1 MQKLKLNL
9 GQPTLVRRVMLSL
22 LAAFCLVWLVLMGRE
37 LSVAID
43 HEDFDRRVRALGD
56 NVQVTLNDVQSEEA
70 ARTALAATSNLINQS
85 YRDQSV
91 PGILALQL
99 SRADGTRIYL
109 SPETKGTPLPTLGV
123 DIGSTEIGG
132 QPFRIHQ
139 RRVGAWTVT
148 VAAQKISNWW
158 ILRRMGTELG
168 VNMLIALPLVV
179 LPLWFAVRRGLKPL
193 QELSAHIVGKGG
205 HDLTPLNIVPK
216 YQELKPLATAL
227 DNLLDQLRRR
237 VARETSFVHDAAH
250 ELRTPMAVISVQAHV
265 LVKAQDQAQRDEAEQ
280 RMDHAIARA
289 SHLVQQLMEM
299 AQLERGTEQ
308 GLSLQTLDAAQMARQ
323 AIVDLAPAAMER
335 DIELSLEAPDAL
347 PHALDHH
354 AFLSILHNLLHNAV
368 RYIDD
373 GGQVTVELARVDG
386 ALRLAVSDNGPGI
399 PSAEQA
405 LVFERFY
412 RCAGQ
417 NVSGSGLGLS
427 IVQRAA
433 QGLRGAARLEAVQP
447 RGCRFVVDIPAA

>member
-22 LAAFCLVWLVLMGRE
+22 LVAFCLVWLVLLARE
-37 LSVAID
+37 FFVAVDPEEFD
-43 HEDFDRRVRALGD
+43 HRVRALGD
-56 NVQVTLNDVQSEEA
+56 NMQVTLVGVQSDEA
-70 ARTALAATSNLINQS
+70 ARTALASTSNLINQN

-109 SPETKGTPLPTLGV
+109 SPETKGTPLPDLGV
-123 DIGSTEIGG
+123 DIGSAQIAG

-148 VAAQKISNWW
+148 VAAQQISSLW
-158 ILRRMGTELG
+158 ILSRMGMELG

-179 LPLWFAVRRGLKPL
+179 LPLWIAVRRGLKPL

-216 YQELKPLATAL
+216 YKELKPLAAAL
-227 DNLLDQLRRR
+227 DSLLDQLRRR

-280 RMDHAIARA
+280 RMDHAVARA

-299 AQLERGTEQ
+299 AQLERGNEQ

-323 AIVDLAPAAMER
+323 AIIDLAPAAMER

-373 GGQVTVELARVDG
+373 GGQVTVELARVGG
-386 ALRLAVSDNGPGI
+386 ALRLTVSDNGPGI
-399 PSAEQA
+399 PAAEQA